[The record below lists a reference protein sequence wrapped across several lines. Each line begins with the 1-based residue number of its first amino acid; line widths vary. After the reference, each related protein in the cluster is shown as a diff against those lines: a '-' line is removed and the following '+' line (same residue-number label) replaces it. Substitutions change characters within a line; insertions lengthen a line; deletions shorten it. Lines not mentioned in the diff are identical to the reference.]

1 MTEIE
6 HVDVL
11 VVGAGLSGIAAGH
24 HLQTTCP
31 WASYTIVE
39 ARDAIGGTWDLFRYP
54 GIRSD
59 SDMYTLGY
67 PFRPWT
73 GEKAIADGPDILR
86 YIEDTAAEEGI
97 DRHIRF
103 HHRIVSVDW
112 SSAEARWH
120 ITARRTDTDETVT
133 LTCGF
138 LFTCTGYYRYD
149 HGYTPDFAGMDRYR
163 GQLIHPQAWPEDFE
177 GEGKRVIVIGSG
189 ATAVTLIPSLAET
202 AEHVTM
208 LQRSPSY
215 IAAVPPKAP
224 VARLLE
230 KLLPLR
236 WSAPLTRWFAAL
248 GGQAFFRWCQR
259 FPGAARKL
267 LRKGV
272 QLQLPDDYD
281 IDTHFTPSYDPWDQR
296 LCADPDG
303 LFFRSIRHGD
313 TSVVTDRID
322 TFTETGL
329 LLASGRRLDADV
341 IVTAT
346 GLELLFMG
354 GIDISVD
361 GAPVELSEKL
371 TYKGMMLE
379 GVPNLA
385 MAVGYT
391 NASWTLKC
399 DLTCD
404 YVARLLNEMRRR
416 GRAQATPRN
425 RDGSVS
431 PEPLLGLT
439 AGYVQRSAHRFPRQG
454 SAAPWRVHQSY
465 LRDYRA
471 LKMDDVVDDAMEL
484 TDPPPIDAPERR
496 NPTETDGTA
505 AATAAA
511 G

>member
-1 MTEIE
+1 MTQTE

-24 HLQTTCP
+24 HLQATCP
-31 WASYTIVE
+31 WASYAIFE

-73 GEKAIADGPDILR
+73 GEKAIADGPDILE
-86 YIEDTAAEEGI
+86 YIEETAAEEGI

-103 HHRIVSVDW
+103 HHRILSADW

-120 ITARRTDTDETVT
+120 VTAQRTDTDEIFT

-149 HGYTPDFAGMDRYR
+149 HGYTPDFAGTDRYT
-163 GQLIHPQAWPEDFE
+163 GQLIHPQAWPEDFDDA
-177 GEGKRVIVIGSG
+177 GKRIVVIGSG

-202 AEHVTM
+202 ADHVTM

-224 VARLLE
+224 IARLLE
-230 KLLPLR
+230 RVLPLR

-248 GGQAFFRWCQR
+248 GSQAFFRWCQR
-259 FPGAARKL
+259 FPKAARKL

-281 IDTHFTPSYDPWDQR
+281 IDTHFTPHYDPWDQR

-303 LFFRSIRHGD
+303 LFFKAIKRG
-313 TSVVTDRID
+313 TASVVTDRIE
-322 TFTETGL
+322 TFTETGVL
-329 LLASGRRLDADV
+329 LESGRHLDADV
-341 IVTAT
+341 VVTAT

-354 GIDISVD
+354 GIEISVD
-361 GAPVELSEKL
+361 RDPVDLARKL

-404 YVARLLNEMRRR
+404 YVARLLNEMRNR

-431 PEPLLGLT
+431 PEPLLGLS
-439 AGYVQRSAHRFPRQG
+439 AGYVQRSAHLFPRQG

-484 TDPPPIDAPERR
+484 TNPPSVEPPHGSDPTPIGAGAP
-496 NPTETDGTA
+496 A
-505 AATAAA
+505 AAA

>member
-1 MTEIE
+1 MTETE
-6 HVDVL
+6 HLDVL

-24 HLQTTCP
+24 HLRATCP
-31 WASYTIVE
+31 WATYAIFE
-39 ARDAIGGTWDLFRYP
+39 GRDAIGGTWDLFRYP

-103 HHRIVSVDW
+103 RHRIVSANW

-120 ITARRTDTDETVT
+120 VTARRTDTDETVT

-149 HGYTPDFAGMDRYR
+149 HGYTPDFAGMDRY
-163 GQLIHPQAWPEDFE
+163 GGELIHPQAWPEDFD
-177 GEGKRVIVIGSG
+177 GAGKRIVVIGSG
-189 ATAVTLIPSLAET
+189 ATAVTLIPSLADV
-202 AEHVTM
+202 ADHVTM

-224 VARLLE
+224 IARLLE
-230 KLLPLR
+230 KVLPLR
-236 WSAPLTRWFAAL
+236 WSAPLTRWVAAL
-248 GGQAFFRWCQR
+248 GSQAFFRWCQR
-259 FPGAARKL
+259 FPNAARKL

-272 QLQLPDDYD
+272 QLHLPDDYD
-281 IDTHFTPSYDPWDQR
+281 IDTHFSPHYDPWDQR
-296 LCADPDG
+296 LCADPNG
-303 LFFRSIRHGD
+303 LLFKAIKRGD
-313 TSVVTDRID
+313 ASVLTDRID

-329 LLASGRRLDADV
+329 LLESGHEVDADV

-354 GIDISVD
+354 GIEISVD
-361 GAPVELSEKL
+361 GDPVELSERL

-404 YVARLLNEMRRR
+404 YVARLLNEMRRQ

-439 AGYVQRSAHRFPRQG
+439 AGYVQRSAHLFPRQG
-454 SAAPWRVHQSY
+454 SGAPWRVHQSY

-471 LKMDDVVDDAMEL
+471 LKRDDVVDDAMEL
-484 TDPPPIDAPERR
+484 TNPPVADGPSGSEPAPLGSE
-496 NPTETDGTA
+496 A
-505 AATAAA
+505 APVA